1 MKIEDALFKTPE
13 MSEEKLLKLI
23 DEKKYVLYKE
33 WARNK
38 NYTARDILNE
48 WDLIQQ
54 KKSKLTKSQRDQINM
69 LVSMCL
75 ITMVKENPESKE
87 A

>member
-75 ITMVKENPESKE
+75 ITMVKKNPESKE

>member
-75 ITMVKENPESKE
+75 ITMVKENPEKSE
-87 A
+87 